1 MSKIKEIW
9 CMHHSHLDIG
19 YTHPQPM
26 LMELQGDYIENA
38 IELCMQ
44 TREWPLES
52 QFKWTCEVTYPVLKW
67 MEHAELKKIQQFKQ
81 LISEKRISIAALP
94 MHTTPCSTSGQMV
107 TMMKELNELRASLNA
122 DIKTAVN
129 HDVNGQPWPLSQILL
144 DSGVDF
150 YMTGINIHFGGI
162 PYKRPMA
169 FRWKTPDGRELLSYV
184 GEHYS
189 LFSQFLKTW
198 EADTGKMH
206 EGIKSYVERMD
217 NQNHDWDFVL
227 LTATNPPLFDNNCP
241 DAGLAGLIKKYN
253 EEGHEYKIRFATPEM
268 LRDKLLSMGMENIPV
283 YEGDWTDYWNFGC
296 ASTARETKVNRMAQ
310 KALET
315 AGVLECATNEK
326 GNRYRA
332 IRKEAEL
339 NALIFSEHTWGASQS
354 VSDPYDYESQSQII
368 HKLNTA
374 YQAADLA
381 GYLIGN
387 QLEKLAGNPWQSD
400 GMEGILVMNP
410 TGITQEISLEV
421 PKAWMRKERQL
432 SAVRAKRYI
441 PYLDNKKEKDYYA
454 NEEKEYYGAVSLP
467 PFGYQVIPFGE
478 LLNYRQVKMQES
490 DISVEE
496 GCITTPFYKISFNKI
511 TGRIVQIYDRSRKKE
526 MLDEKKGWAF
536 FEVVRETVDA
546 RFSKEE
552 RRAIFNRDVDLCNQ
566 NISMWNH
573 EWKADRRGPDRI
585 KEWKLRNDGRK
596 ADIIWES
603 ELPGTGMLEQRVTFY
618 RDSSH
623 IDLHLKMIKLP
634 VYTPEALYLAFPL
647 KMAEGW
653 KCSFNT
659 AGQFVKLD
667 DEQLG
672 HVCRDWFTTDNGVAV
687 YDDTICYGL
696 ACPHAPM
703 VQVGDFHFGREQG
716 QILRKENPLLLAW
729 PLNNYWDTN
738 FESSQSG
745 AMEFSYRF
753 FCMDQFDRT
762 KVYKEFVKAE
772 NLGIIGAAVTA
783 EKKSEVLIECS
794 EEGCITSLYP
804 AKGSNLALIV
814 MMKNQELQEREVSFS
829 IPGWDYIDAWEVT
842 VQEEKMKQLPVKQN
856 RVISVLG
863 ANAMKWIRIE
873 YKKDDPSHKPEHT
886 AVRKHISNTL

>member
-44 TREWPLES
+44 SREWPQES

-67 MEHAELKKIQQFKQ
+67 MGQAEPEKIQQFKQ

-107 TMMKELNELRASLNA
+107 TMMKELDELRASLNT

-129 HDVNGQPWPLSQILL
+129 HDVNGQPWPLAQILL

-189 LFSQFLKTW
+189 LFSQFFKTF

-206 EGIKSYVERMD
+206 EGIKRYVERMEK
-217 NQNHDWDFVL
+217 QNHDWDFVL
-227 LTATNPPLFDNNCP
+227 LTATNPPLFDNNSP

-253 EEGHEYKIRFATPEM
+253 EEGHEYKVRFATPEM
-268 LRDKLLSMGMENIPV
+268 LRDKLLSQGIENIPV
-283 YEGDWTDYWNFGC
+283 YAGDWTDYWNFGC
-296 ASTARETKVNRMAQ
+296 ASTARETKVNHMAQ

-315 AGVLECATNEK
+315 AGVLECATGEN
-326 GNRYRA
+326 GSRYRA

-400 GMEGILVMNP
+400 EMEGIVVMNP
-410 TGITQEISLEV
+410 TGVTQEVSLEV
-421 PKAWMRKERQL
+421 PRAWMRKERQL

-478 LLNYRQVKMQES
+478 LLDYRQVRGKGS
-490 DISVEE
+490 DILTEVGS
-496 GCITTPFYKISFNKI
+496 ITTPFYKISINQA
-511 TGRIVQIYDRSRKKE
+511 TGRIVQIYDRKRKRE
-526 MLDEKKGWAF
+526 MLDEDQDWAF

-546 RFSKEE
+546 RFQKEE
-552 RRAIFNRDVDLCNQ
+552 RRAIFDRDVDLCNQ

-573 EWKADRRGPDRI
+573 EWKARRRGPERI
-585 KEWKLRNDGRK
+585 SDWNLRNDGLK
-596 ADIIWES
+596 ADIIWKS
-603 ELPGTGMLEQRVTFY
+603 ELPGTGMLEQKVTFY
-618 RDSSH
+618 RDSAH
-623 IDLHLKMIKLP
+623 IDLQLKMIKLP
-634 VYTPEALYLAFPL
+634 VYTPEALYLTFPL

-653 KCSFNT
+653 NCSFNT
-659 AGQFVKLD
+659 AGQFVELD

-672 HVCRDWFTTDNGVAV
+672 HVCRDWVTTDNGVAV
-687 YDDTICYGL
+687 YDDTVCYGL

-703 VQVGDFHFGREQG
+703 VQVGDFHFGRAQD
-716 QILRKENPLLLAW
+716 QILRKVNPLLLAW

-745 AMEFSYRF
+745 VMEFSYRF

-762 KVYKEFVKAE
+762 DVYKEFVKAE
-772 NLGIIGAAVTA
+772 NLGVIGAAVTA
-783 EKKSEVLIECS
+783 EKKSKVLIECS
-794 EEGCITSLYP
+794 VEGCIASMYP
-804 AKGSNLALIV
+804 AKGRDMGIIV
-814 MMKNQELQEREVSFS
+814 MMKNHELQEREVSFG
-829 IPGWDYIDAWEVT
+829 IPGWDLIDAWEVT
-842 VQEEKMKQLPVKQN
+842 VQEEKMKKLPVDGN
-856 RVISVLG
+856 RVISTLE
-863 ANAMKWIRIE
+863 ANALKWIRIE
-873 YKKDDPSHKPEHT
+873 HK
-886 AVRKHISNTL
+886 NN